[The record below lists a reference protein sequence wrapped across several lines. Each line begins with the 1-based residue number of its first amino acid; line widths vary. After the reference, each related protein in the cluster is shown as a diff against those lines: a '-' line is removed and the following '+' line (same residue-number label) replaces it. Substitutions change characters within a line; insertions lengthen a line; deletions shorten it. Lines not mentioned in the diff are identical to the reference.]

1 MIENLLMGRQCS
13 SSCETRKR
21 ANMSGLSR
29 AIVAA
34 VLAVSVLRS
43 AQPLSAQEYPSRYVR
58 IITGGAGTFHDIV
71 ARQLGQRLSERWGQS
86 VVIEN
91 QPAAGLTIGAGIAAK
106 AAPDGYTLLLA
117 DRTSLA
123 AAPHLYRSLR
133 YNPRKDFRPIT
144 LVARAPN
151 ILVTNARSEPLG
163 LREFL
168 EDARRQ
174 PQPILFAGAGVGTV
188 AHLAGE
194 LFRQLAK
201 IDMQIVQYKGGVD
214 AAVAVL
220 KNEVKLSCVSVS
232 VALPYVEARSM
243 TALAVASGRRFA
255 GASNIPT
262 SAEAGLPGF
271 EAEQWLAMVVPTGI
285 PDRIANKLH
294 RDIVD
299 VLRSP
304 GFEVLIKAQGAEI
317 APSTPGELTEFMAS
331 ETARL
336 KKLIDAT
343 GIRTD

>member
-1 MIENLLMGRQCS
+1 MSERF
-13 SSCETRKR
+13 R
-21 ANMSGLSR
+21 AAALS
-29 AIVAA
+29 ILTGSV
-34 VLAVSVLRS
+34 VLFANS
-43 AQPLSAQEYPSRYVR
+43 LSAQEYPTKHVR
-58 IITGGAGTFHDIV
+58 IITGGAGNFHDII
-71 ARQLGQRLSERWGQS
+71 ARHLAQRLSERWGQS
-86 VVIEN
+86 VVVEN
-91 QPAAGLTIGAGIAAK
+91 QPAAGLTIGSAIAAK

-133 YNPRKDFRPIT
+133 YDPSKDFRPIT

-151 ILVTNARSEPLG
+151 VLVTNAKFAPSG
-163 LREFL
+163 LRDLL

-220 KNEVKLSCVSVS
+220 KNEAKLSCVGIS
-232 VALPYVEARSM
+232 VALPYIEAGSM
-243 TALAVASGRRFA
+243 KALAVASAQRFA
-255 GASNIPT
+255 GAPNIPT
-262 SAEAGLPGF
+262 STEAGLPGF
-271 EAEQWLAMVVPTGI
+271 EAEQWLAMVAPSGI
-285 PDRIANKLH
+285 SDRIADKLH

-304 GFEVLIKAQGAEI
+304 GFDGLIHAQGAVL
-317 APSTPGELTEFMAS
+317 APSTPSELASFIAS

-336 KKLIDAT
+336 KKLIEAT

>member
-1 MIENLLMGRQCS
+1 
-13 SSCETRKR
+13 
-21 ANMSGLSR
+21 
-29 AIVAA
+29 V
-34 VLAVSVLRS
+34 
-43 AQPLSAQEYPSRYVR
+43 
-58 IITGGAGTFHDIV
+58 
-71 ARQLGQRLSERWGQS
+71 
-86 VVIEN
+86 EN

-133 YNPRKDFRPIT
+133 YDPSKDFRPIT

-151 ILVTNARSEPLG
+151 VLVTNAAFAPRG

-174 PQPILFAGAGVGTV
+174 PRPILFAGAGVGTV

-194 LFRQLAK
+194 LFRQLTK

-220 KNEVKLSCVSVS
+220 KNEAKLSCVSVS
-232 VALPYVEARSM
+232 VALPYLEAGSM
-243 TALAVASGRRFA
+243 KALAVASGQRFA
-255 GASNIPT
+255 GAADIPT

-271 EAEQWLAMVVPTGI
+271 EAEQWLAMVAPMGI
-285 PDRIANKLH
+285 SDRIAEKLH

-304 GFEVLIKAQGAEI
+304 GFDKLIYAQGAEI
-317 APSTPGELTEFMAS
+317 APSTPAELAAFIAN

-336 KKLIDAT
+336 KKLIEAT

>member
-1 MIENLLMGRQCS
+1 
-13 SSCETRKR
+13 
-21 ANMSGLSR
+21 MSGWLR
-29 AIVAA
+29 AAA
-34 VLAVSVLRS
+34 LCMLAGSVLLFAKS
-43 AQPLSAQEYPSRYVR
+43 VSAQEYSTRHVR
-58 IITGGAGTFHDIV
+58 IITGGAGNFHDIV
-71 ARQLGQRLSERWGQS
+71 ARHLAQRLSERWRQS
-86 VVIEN
+86 VVVEN
-91 QPAAGLTIGAGIAAK
+91 QPSAGLTIGAGIAAK

-133 YNPRKDFRPIT
+133 YDPSNDFRPIT

-220 KNEVKLSCVSVS
+220 KNEAKLSCVSVS
-232 VALPYVEARSM
+232 VALPYIEAGSM
-243 TALAVASGRRFA
+243 KALAVASGHRFA

-271 EAEQWLAMVVPTGI
+271 DAEQWLAMVAPTGI

-317 APSTPGELTEFMAS
+317 APSTPAELTEFMAS

-336 KKLIDAT
+336 KKLIEAT